1 MRACFFQGCT
11 AKYAARKLRTKL
23 FPFFWGDF
31 RVTSLYATSPS
42 LLSLASR
49 FCYSETQTSIIF
61 SQKIWQ
67 QMTMPSCSWVRIWQ
81 HTPNSRSCCHRRPPL
96 FAIASGIQENSN
108 RSHII
113 EIDQTLLFPQQSLD
127 KKPLNNMWHIF
138 SIVTCPLL
146 QYQILAF
153 HLWHLNEKG
162 SPQAQNQSCNS
173 KETKS

>member
-11 AKYAARKLRTKL
+11 AKYAARKFRTKL

-31 RVTSLYATSPS
+31 RDTSIYATSPS

-96 FAIASGIQENSN
+96 FAIASGIPENSN

-127 KKPLNNMWHIF
+127 KKLLNKYAT
-138 SIVTCPLL
+138 TCPLL
-146 QYQILAF
+146 QYQILGF

-162 SPQAQNQSCNS
+162 SPQNQSCNS